1 MQVAVFFALGGA
13 ILLALRDIFGRLAMR
28 GIDPV
33 LGTAATALVGQVLL
47 AVISAVNGDFTQP
60 WPAWGLPL
68 LNIALAGILRITIAA
83 AALPF
88 GRTRGFN
95 PRVRYNLIRKYGL
108 RDRRHNRAQP

>member
-68 LNIALAGILRITIAA
+68 LNIALAGILRSVIRPWI
-83 AALPF
+83 PF
-88 GRTRGFN
+88 F
-95 PRVRYNLIRKYGL
+95 
-108 RDRRHNRAQP
+108 